1 MSDSFFFSFL
11 PYAAAGVA
19 VAGTAWRLMTRAPAP
34 APARSSPRE
43 PWTPA
48 GRAVLA
54 GGVTVGLNHLLGLAA
69 PRVMQAFNASPA
81 RLFTLEA
88 VCLIGGMLLGWGL
101 SGLALRRAREGQ
113 WVLAGFLGLLLA
125 QVLVGL
131 HIAVALRWGSAWYL
145 HVSVPY
151 LRSLMAFRP
160 DETLMLQTPLVFQ
173 LHTLSGF
180 TLLALAPFVRARRG
194 AAVARASEPAAP
206 PMLATPR
213 EETAR

>member
-1 MSDSFFFSFL
+1 MSDSFFFSFI

-19 VAGTAWRLMTRAPAP
+19 VAGGVRRMVTRPS
-34 APARSSPRE
+34 APARGSRE

-54 GGVTVGLNHLLGLAA
+54 GGVTVALVHLLGLAA
-69 PRVMQAFNASPA
+69 PRAMQSFNASPA

-88 VCLIGGMLLGWGL
+88 VSLIGGMLLGWGL
-101 SGLALRRAREGQ
+101 LSLTLRRAREGQ
-113 WVLAGFLGLLLA
+113 WVAAGFLGMLLA
-125 QVLVGL
+125 QVLTGL

-151 LRSLMAFRP
+151 LRSLMVFQP
-160 DETLMLQTPLVFQ
+160 DAALMAQTPMVYQ
-173 LHTLSGF
+173 LHTLAGF
-180 TLLALAPFVRARRG
+180 ALLALAPFVPARRG
-194 AAVARASEPAAP
+194 AAVALKPANDT

>member
-1 MSDSFFFSFL
+1 MSDSFFFSFV
-11 PYAAAGVA
+11 PYAAAVVA
-19 VAGTAWRLMTRAPAP
+19 VAGTVHRVTAREPVRARA
-34 APARSSPRE
+34 ARE

-54 GGVTVGLNHLLGLAA
+54 GGAAVALNHLLGLAA

-88 VCLIGGMLLGWGL
+88 VSLIGGMLLGWGL
-101 SGLALRRAREGQ
+101 LSLTLRRAREGQ

-125 QVLVGL
+125 QVLTGL

-145 HVSVPY
+145 YLTVPY
-151 LRSLMAFRP
+151 LRSLLAFQP
-160 DETLMLQTPLVFQ
+160 DATLLAQAPLVIQ
-173 LHTLSGF
+173 VHTLSAF
-180 TLLALAPFVRARRG
+180 TLLAVAPFIRARK
-194 AAVARASEPAAP
+194 AAALALVPAASESTL
-206 PMLATPR
+206 LATPR